1 MRCCID
7 GLNLHPTSVH
17 DAAVAL
23 DTVTDRLLAAG
34 DRRAAFTDVYG
45 IVTRAVAA
53 QVERRDGMFLEPA
66 WISRLAGRF
75 CERYLETLGWYD
87 RGAAQDCGAWH
98 IAYASTASRFTP
110 PVQNALLGFSAH
122 INYDLIFGIHATIV
136 EFGHGADRAMLAR
149 LKHDHDQINSLL
161 RASVIE
167 ALARLAAR
175 HGCPLSAFFLETAP
189 EVAVWVSM
197 EMLSR
202 WRERVWDDVLA
213 LLAARGGSERAA
225 LSRGIERRSTRIAQM
240 LALPSL
246 HQAPHTALRLLSRAA

>member
-1 MRCCID
+1 
-7 GLNLHPTSVH
+7 
-17 DAAVAL
+17 
-23 DTVTDRLLAAG
+23 
-34 DRRAAFTDVYG
+34 
-45 IVTRAVAA
+45 
-53 QVERRDGMFLEPA
+53 MFLEPA

-110 PVQNALLGFSAH
+110 PGQNALLGFSAH

-136 EFGHGADRAMLAR
+136 EFGHGDDRAMLAR
-149 LKHDHDQINSLL
+149 LKHDHDQINTLL

-167 ALARLAAR
+167 ALARLTAR
-175 HGCPLSAFFLETAP
+175 HGCPSARSSWTTRRR
-189 EVAVWVSM
+189 
-197 EMLSR
+197 SR
-202 WRERVWDDVLA
+202 SGCPWRCSRGGASGSGTTSWR
-213 LLAARGGSERAA
+213 LLAARDGSERAA